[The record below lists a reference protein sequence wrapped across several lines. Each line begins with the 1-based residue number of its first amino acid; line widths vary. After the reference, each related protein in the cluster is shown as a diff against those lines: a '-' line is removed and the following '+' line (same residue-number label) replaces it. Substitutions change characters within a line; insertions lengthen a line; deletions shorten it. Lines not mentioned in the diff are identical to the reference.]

1 MVSVSTL
8 LAGLLL
14 GGLLLALFWRVVA
27 ALLPS
32 FLDAE
37 LVLVAELEEEGEDG
51 EVAFVFA

>member
-1 MVSVSTL
+1 MF
-8 LAGLLL
+8 
-14 GGLLLALFWRVVA
+14 LLALLWTVVA

-32 FLDAE
+32 FLDAA